1 MCLRL
6 CESALRLNPAHKQAL
21 ALWLAADFRRE
32 AQLGEG
38 KDATR
43 PEGFPAAI
51 YFAQSAGAEYCQL
64 ALARAVKAVEP
75 AVALGMIE
83 ALRTTAGPVSLLGEA
98 NQSSP
103 LAEALAFP
111 ARLVRI
117 RAALALAL
125 ARPERQFNGYQNLM
139 PVLAE
144 ALRLHAGVRDAL
156 VVDAD
161 EAVANAVAGALRS
174 EGYQV
179 VTSTSLLDGLQK
191 VRTAAPGI
199 DVIAIASNIADP
211 GLDDGL
217 RQLRGEFRFGATP
230 VILIT
235 KPADGTKVRDLVR
248 ADISLG
254 QIVPSATGPEIAAEV
269 KRVSDALRAAPITP
283 ELGLSLAAEA
293 TEALHLL
300 AVSKNPIFTPKE
312 VESALLTAFTTKDA
326 DLRKAVAKVLGFLPS
341 AQAQEAIA
349 AVAFDTTADEALR
362 VAMFTALAESA
373 KRQGNLLKEDR
384 VTQLVT
390 FVQKD
395 ENMTLRTAASQ
406 ALGALNLPA
415 TPASQIIRDHAGAK

>member
-1 MCLRL
+1 
-6 CESALRLNPAHKQAL
+6 
-21 ALWLAADFRRE
+21 
-32 AQLGEG
+32 
-38 KDATR
+38 
-43 PEGFPAAI
+43 
-51 YFAQSAGAEYCQL
+51 
-64 ALARAVKAVEP
+64 
-75 AVALGMIE
+75 
-83 ALRTTAGPVSLLGEA
+83 
-98 NQSSP
+98 
-103 LAEALAFP
+103 
-111 ARLVRI
+111 
-117 RAALALAL
+117 
-125 ARPERQFNGYQNLM
+125 
-139 PVLAE
+139 
-144 ALRLHAGVRDAL
+144 
-156 VVDAD
+156 
-161 EAVANAVAGALRS
+161 
-174 EGYQV
+174 
-179 VTSTSLLDGLQK
+179 
-191 VRTAAPGI
+191 
-199 DVIAIASNIADP
+199 
-211 GLDDGL
+211 
-217 RQLRGEFRFGATP
+217 
-230 VILIT
+230 
-235 KPADGTKVRDLVR
+235 VR